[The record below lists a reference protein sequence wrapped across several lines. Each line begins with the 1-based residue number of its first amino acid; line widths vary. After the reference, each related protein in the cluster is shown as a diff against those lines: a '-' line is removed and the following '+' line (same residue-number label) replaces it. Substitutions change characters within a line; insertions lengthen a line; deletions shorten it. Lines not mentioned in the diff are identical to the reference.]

1 MMNNN
6 SINSKNNNNIN
17 QNSKDKDKKDMFQ
30 IFINLG
36 HNTLILY
43 EKPYNINSNTYLSE
57 LYKNVDIKLK
67 AFGHSSN
74 TYYLTYIGKILPV
87 IDIPISMYGIQNNS
101 IINLEY
107 RLTGGGNVFTLLIDF
122 FKSLG
127 ELVLLIYPGI
137 LFIGKL
143 LFWLAQV
150 LIWMFKEF
158 LNPVNI
164 VTDLMGSIIK
174 ISRFVILIGADICMS
189 FVKSGF
195 NIIFEPLFGN
205 IWGWDYDTTT
215 DNIIYSGDS
224 NDTNEKSNKEK
235 VGYKRCS
242 KDGKICYNTGYDTI
256 PFSVIMATILMPPL
270 GVLMEFGISYWVN
283 IIICGILTLMFYF
296 PGLLYAL
303 ILLYC

>member
-1 MMNNN
+1 MMKKNSIYLENNN
-6 SINSKNNNNIN
+6 LESKR
-17 QNSKDKDKKDMFQ
+17 KDMFQ

-36 HNTLILY
+36 HNTLILS
-43 EKPYNINSNTYLSE
+43 ETKYNIDSNTYLSE
-57 LYKNVDIKLK
+57 LYKYVGNKLEDS
-67 AFGHSSN
+67 GYSSN
-74 TYYLTYIGKILPV
+74 NYYLTSIGKILPI
-87 IDIPISMYGIQNNS
+87 IDIPISDYGIQNNS
-101 IINLEY
+101 NINLDY
-107 RLTGGGNVFTLLIDF
+107 RLVGGNPLELIVDF
-122 FKSLG
+122 FNSL
-127 ELVLLIYPGI
+127 LQLALLIYPGI

-143 LFWLAQV
+143 LFWLVQ
-150 LIWMFKEF
+150 LLMWMFKEF
-158 LNPVNI
+158 LNPINI
-164 VTDLMGSIIK
+164 VTDLMGSVIK
-174 ISRFVILIGADICMS
+174 IARFVILAGADICMA

-195 NIIFEPLFGN
+195 NMVFEPIFGN

-215 DNIIYSGDS
+215 DNVVYSDDI
-224 NDTNEKSNKEK
+224 NDTNNDTNKDKSKSK

>member
-1 MMNNN
+1 MMKKNSIYLENNN
-6 SINSKNNNNIN
+6 LESK
-17 QNSKDKDKKDMFQ
+17 KKDMFQ

-36 HNTLILY
+36 HNTLILS
-43 EKPYNINSNTYLSE
+43 ETKYNINSNTYLSE
-57 LYKNVDIKLK
+57 LYKYVGNKLEDV
-67 AFGHSSN
+67 GYSSN
-74 TYYLTYIGKILPV
+74 NYYLTSIGKILPI
-87 IDIPISMYGIQNNS
+87 IDIPISDYGIQNNS
-101 IINLEY
+101 NINLDY
-107 RLTGGGNVFTLLIDF
+107 RLVGGNPLELIVDF
-122 FKSLG
+122 FNSL
-127 ELVLLIYPGI
+127 LQLALLIYPGI

-143 LFWLAQV
+143 LFWLVQ
-150 LIWMFKEF
+150 LLMWMFKEF
-158 LNPVNI
+158 LNPINI
-164 VTDLMGSIIK
+164 VTDLMGSVIK
-174 ISRFVILIGADICMS
+174 IARFVILAGADICMA

-195 NIIFEPLFGN
+195 NMVFEPIFGN

-215 DNIIYSGDS
+215 DNVVYSDDI
-224 NDTNEKSNKEK
+224 NDTNNDTNKDKSKSK

>member
-1 MMNNN
+1 MMKKNSIYLENNN
-6 SINSKNNNNIN
+6 LESKR
-17 QNSKDKDKKDMFQ
+17 KDMFQ

-36 HNTLILY
+36 HNTLILS
-43 EKPYNINSNTYLSE
+43 ETQYNINSNTYLSE
-57 LYKNVDIKLK
+57 LYKYVGNKLEDS
-67 AFGHSSN
+67 GYSSN
-74 TYYLTYIGKILPV
+74 NYYLTSIGKILPI
-87 IDIPISMYGIQNNS
+87 IDIPISDYGIQNNS
-101 IINLEY
+101 NINLDY
-107 RLTGGGNVFTLLIDF
+107 RLVGGNPLELIVDF
-122 FKSLG
+122 FNSAWQLA
-127 ELVLLIYPGI
+127 LLIYPGI

-143 LFWLAQV
+143 LFWLVQ
-150 LIWMFKEF
+150 LLMWMFKEF
-158 LNPVNI
+158 LNPINI
-164 VTDLMGSIIK
+164 VTDLMGSVTK
-174 ISRFVILIGADICMS
+174 IARFVILAGANICMA

-195 NIIFEPLFGN
+195 NMVFEPIFGN

-215 DNIIYSGDS
+215 DNVVYSDDI
-224 NDTNEKSNKEK
+224 NDTNNDTNKDKSKSK

>member
-1 MMNNN
+1 MMKKNSIYLENNN
-6 SINSKNNNNIN
+6 LESKR
-17 QNSKDKDKKDMFQ
+17 KDMFQ

-36 HNTLILY
+36 HNTLILS
-43 EKPYNINSNTYLSE
+43 ETKYNIDSNTYLSE
-57 LYKNVDIKLK
+57 LYKYVGNKLEDS
-67 AFGHSSN
+67 GYSN
-74 TYYLTYIGKILPV
+74 NNYYLTSIGKILPI
-87 IDIPISMYGIQNNS
+87 IDIPISDYGIQNNS
-101 IINLEY
+101 NINLDY
-107 RLTGGGNVFTLLIDF
+107 RLVGGNPLELIVDF
-122 FKSLG
+122 FNSL
-127 ELVLLIYPGI
+127 LQLALLIYPGI

-143 LFWLAQV
+143 LFWLVQ
-150 LIWMFKEF
+150 LLMWMFKEF
-158 LNPVNI
+158 LNPINI
-164 VTDLMGSIIK
+164 VTDLMGSVIK
-174 ISRFVILIGADICMS
+174 IARFVILAGADICMA

-195 NIIFEPLFGN
+195 NMVFEPIFGN

-215 DNIIYSGDS
+215 DNVVYSDDI
-224 NDTNEKSNKEK
+224 NDTNNDTNKDKSKSK